1 MKIFSEAV
9 KVLVLVGFF
18 GEYLADILPNGK
30 LRNTLKA
37 GFVFYAFF
45 LILSLMTA

>member
-9 KVLVLVGFF
+9 KTLILVSFF
-18 GEYLADILPNGK
+18 SEYLADVLPNGK
-30 LRNTLKA
+30 LKNTLKA

-45 LILSLMTA
+45 LILSLITA

>member
-1 MKIFSEAV
+1 MKIFAETV
-9 KVLVLVGFF
+9 KVLILVSFF

-30 LRNTLKA
+30 LKNTLKA
-37 GFVFYAFF
+37 GFVFYTFF